1 MRIRKTLSRLAV
13 VAAVGLVAA
22 VFATPA
28 PAFADG
34 DGGASADVGIYVD
47 GLLGLVI
54 DGSIG
59 IDIGHGCDG

>member
-1 MRIRKTLSRLAV
+1 MRIRKNLARLAA
-13 VAAVGLVAA
+13 VAAIGLVTA
-22 VFATPA
+22 VIATPA

-34 DGGASADVGIYVD
+34 DGGASADVGIYAD

-59 IDIGHGCDG
+59 IDIGLGCDG

>member
-1 MRIRKTLSRLAV
+1 MKIRKTLARLAV
-13 VAAVGLVAA
+13 VAAVGLVTAGI
-22 VFATPA
+22 ATPA

-34 DGGASADVGIYVD
+34 DGGASADAGIYLD

-59 IDIGHGCDG
+59 IDIGPGCDD